1 MTSVP
6 FLANHRSTSGVE
18 TICDSSS
25 TVTVKLVF
33 HIECDLTMGPKRN
46 LTLDLNA
53 ATNGGGG
60 SSKRS
65 RGGGGGG
72 GILTSPDV
80 NKLGLTSP
88 QIKQLLERGH
98 GITPTPGAGP
108 SGYIFPP
115 TTTNQGQQELLVKQF
130 AEAQKAQSVPTTRAA
145 KQVLNSK
152 YFQYTQI

>member
-1 MTSVP
+1 MTSAP

-25 TVTVKLVF
+25 TVTVTVKLVF
-33 HIECDLTMGPKRN
+33 YIESDLTMGPKRN

-60 SSKRS
+60 SNKRA

-88 QIKQLLERGH
+88 QIKQLLERGPTH
-98 GITPTPGAGP
+98 GLTPTPGAGP

-115 TTTNQGQQELLVKQF
+115 TTSNQGQQELLVKQF
-130 AEAQKAQSVPTTRAA
+130 AEAQKAQSGR
-145 KQVLNSK
+145 L
-152 YFQYTQI
+152 Y

>member
-1 MTSVP
+1 MTSAP
-6 FLANHRSTSGVE
+6 FLANHRSTPGVE

-33 HIECDLTMGPKRN
+33 HNESDLTMGPKRN

-72 GILTSPDV
+72 ILTSPDV

-98 GITPTPGAGP
+98 MGGVTPTPGAGP

-115 TTTNQGQQELLVKQF
+115 TTSNQGQQELLVKQF

-145 KQVLNSK
+145 KQVL
-152 YFQYTQI
+152 F